1 MGSFSKISFGHWRTG
16 RQSSWKMVLISL
28 SAVEAAGSMLSPLI
42 TWLRD
47 AAMLCSLSLG
57 KGLAKDRGMSALGGG
72 GGSQTPLPPRT
83 FQELTALFK

>member
-72 GGSQTPLPPRT
+72 GGVTNSPPPKNFPRT
-83 FQELTALFK
+83 HCSF